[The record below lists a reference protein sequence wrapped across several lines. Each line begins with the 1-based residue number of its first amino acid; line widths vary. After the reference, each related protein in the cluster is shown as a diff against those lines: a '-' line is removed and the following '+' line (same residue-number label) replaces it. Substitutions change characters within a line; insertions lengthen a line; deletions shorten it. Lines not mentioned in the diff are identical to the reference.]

1 MRETYER
8 LTEEQEKFYKIQLQD
23 EVLLQ
28 ERIDTLVSNVANIA
42 LQTDINRIHETA
54 LDVKRIWKS
63 MVDCREMGLLLNERQ
78 KLLDMKVVPFDHLH
92 KLMRDFEP
100 YRSLWVTASGK
111 YTIMNDIGR
120 YWTRQPV
127 RKVNFNKIPCLL
139 PSILKTFTFEAALPL
154 SKVNFASSTSLSK
167 CCVS

>member
-1 MRETYER
+1 MRETNER
-8 LTEEQEKFYKIQLQD
+8 LMEEQEKFYKIQLQD

-28 ERIDTLVSNVANIA
+28 ERIDTLVGNVANIA

-78 KLLDMKVVPFDHLH
+78 KLFDMKVVPFDHLH

-111 YTIMNDIGR
+111 YAITNHSDRLPFDDHSTTMHNRVGKESK
-120 YWTRQPV
+120 
-127 RKVNFNKIPCLL
+127 KV
-139 PSILKTFTFEAALPL
+139 
-154 SKVNFASSTSLSK
+154 
-167 CCVS
+167 